1 MSQVWCCCWTFSR
14 YSSEKIPS
22 CCSRMVVLEFFLRKF
37 FCETRKIV
45 YYLCL
50 IYSIQYYRYSSR
62 NMKKLNIAI
71 YMFLHTC
78 ITLYSPITYS
88 TQTTILPPLSV
99 YALRAILVNVCFH
112 HAFTIHVLRL
122 HFPMN
127 TVSLL
132 FVDEPL
138 FFFHT
143 QLHGAC

>member
-1 MSQVWCCCWTFSR
+1 MLNAKYQKTCWNEVFLRCPKFGVVAGHSAGIR
-14 YSSEKIPS
+14 MKNLLL
-22 CCSRMVVLEFFLRKF
+22 CCSGSVVSEIFLRKF
-37 FCETRKIV
+37 DCKARMIA
-45 YYLCL
+45 YNLGL

-99 YALRAILVNVCFH
+99 YALRVILVNVCFH

-127 TVSLL
+127 TVS
-132 FVDEPL
+132 
-138 FFFHT
+138 
-143 QLHGAC
+143 